1 MTDLFQTHNPQPEAL
16 PYDDTLRLVSDEIT
30 GRLSGAPPVFNDL
43 TSYLAETAGK
53 HIRAQSVLACAQRED
68 GLVSSDAVKTAAA
81 IELVHLATLVHDDV
95 IDNAKTRR
103 GTMALHKKF
112 GVKSAVLCGDYLL
125 CLALRLASELTPRE
139 ERKNLVDQTLP
150 DYLISVL
157 DGEMRQDS
165 NSRNYAL
172 TEREYFQI
180 IRGKTASLFEASFY
194 AGFLHSDDS
203 ENLKETYQSAGQN
216 IGLIFQLA
224 DDCADYETTE
234 RLARKPVLSDYKN
247 GVVTLPLIY
256 ALRENKELADAIAGG
271 IRPQGLRKYVVASGG
286 IKYTREKISELYRL
300 TYAALSNLP
309 VILEKKNRLIK
320 LLNKASG
327 ISTPG

>member
-30 GRLSGAPPVFNDL
+30 GRLNGAPPVFNDL

-139 ERKNLVDQTLP
+139 ERKKPCRP
-150 DYLISVL
+150 DAAGLSDKCIGRRDASGQQQPKLCL
-157 DGEMRQDS
+157 DG
-165 NSRNYAL
+165 
-172 TEREYFQI
+172 
-180 IRGKTASLFEASFY
+180 
-194 AGFLHSDDS
+194 AG
-203 ENLKETYQSAGQN
+203 
-216 IGLIFQLA
+216 I
-224 DDCADYETTE
+224 
-234 RLARKPVLSDYKN
+234 
-247 GVVTLPLIY
+247 
-256 ALRENKELADAIAGG
+256 
-271 IRPQGLRKYVVASGG
+271 
-286 IKYTREKISELYRL
+286 
-300 TYAALSNLP
+300 LSNYP
-309 VILEKKNRLIK
+309 GKDGILV
-320 LLNKASG
+320 
-327 ISTPG
+327 